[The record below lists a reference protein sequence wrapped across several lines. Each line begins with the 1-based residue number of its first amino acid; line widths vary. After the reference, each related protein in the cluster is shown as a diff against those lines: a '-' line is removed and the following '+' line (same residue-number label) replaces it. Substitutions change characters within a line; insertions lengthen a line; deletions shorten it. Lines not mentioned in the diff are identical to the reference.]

1 MELKRL
7 FAFAAISLAILFS
20 WNYMFPPAKKP
31 TPVVQT
37 EAQAQGNAADQATQG
52 ALSVTD
58 PIKVKTDVF
67 DIEIDQATGDIRHM
81 TLLKHD
87 ATSDASKNLVLL
99 DDEKNYTYIAQAALL
114 KKGEASYLLPE
125 GTKFVADQ
133 KQYDLGNEDKI
144 TVRLVAPEV
153 NGVQVSKIYTFH
165 RDSYAIDVNFDI
177 KNNGTSPVAYDAMY
191 RMLRD
196 GSTPEGESWFVQ
208 SYTGPVV
215 YTSESKYQKVPF
227 QDLDD
232 DAQTGKDTADYQRK
246 TADGW
251 VGIIQHY
258 FVSSWILNRKD
269 TASVCGDNVEN
280 CNMVLRKRTDGLYE
294 AGVRVNAP
302 ATLAAGQSSVLP
314 MTLYVGPAEHNRIAP
329 LAENF
334 ELSKDFGMLHVFAS
348 PLFSLLNWLHGFV
361 GNWGWAIILLTIIV
375 KAVLFPLT
383 NASYK
388 SMAKMRAVA
397 PRLNELKAQYGDDR
411 MKMQQEM
418 MALYKK
424 EKINPLGGC
433 LPMLIQIPVFL
444 GLYWALFNSVEL
456 RQAPWMGWIQDLA
469 RPDPWFVLPII
480 MALTM
485 WFQTTLNPPPSDPM
499 QAKMMKI
506 MPLVFSFMFFFFPAG
521 LVLYYVVNNILSI
534 AQQWFINKKI
544 DNSMKKAA

>member
-1 MELKRL
+1 MEFKRL
-7 FAFAAISLAILFS
+7 MAFAVIAMAILFG
-20 WNYMFPPAKKP
+20 WNYAFPPPKKTP
-31 TPVVQT
+31 TTQTQAAQT
-37 EAQAQGNAADQATQG
+37 EDKTAAAAQA
-52 ALSVTD
+52 ALSATD
-58 PIKVKTDVF
+58 PITVKTDVF
-67 DIEIDQATGDIRHM
+67 DVVIDQASGDIRSM
-81 TLLKHD
+81 VLNKYD
-87 ATSDASKNLVLL
+87 ATSDASKSLVLL
-99 DDEKNYTYIAQAALL
+99 DDEKNYTYIAQSSLL
-114 KKGEASYLLPE
+114 NKQGAYLLPE
-125 GTKFVADQ
+125 GTKFVAEQ
-133 KQYDLGNEDKI
+133 KQYDLGDKDQVE
-144 TVRLVAPEV
+144 VRLVAPEQ
-153 NGVQVSKIYTFH
+153 NGVQVTKVYTFH
-165 RDSYAIDVNFDI
+165 KDNYAIDVRFDV
-177 KNNGTSPVAYDAMY
+177 KNNTGAPLAYDAMY

-196 GSTPEGESWFVQ
+196 GSTPEGESWFMH

-215 YTSESKYQKVPF
+215 YTPEGKYQKVAF
-227 QDLDD
+227 KDLDS
-232 DAQTGKDTADYQRK
+232 DAQSGKDTADYQRK
-246 TADGW
+246 TEAGW
-251 VGIIQHY
+251 VGMIQHY
-258 FVSSWILNRKD
+258 FVTSWVLNKKD
-269 TASVCGDNVEN
+269 VASVCGQGQN
-280 CNMVLRKRTDGLYE
+280 CTMDVKKRTDGLYS
-294 AGVRVNAP
+294 AGVRVALP
-302 ATLAAGQSSVLP
+302 EVAAGQSATVP
-314 MTLYVGPAEHNRIAP
+314 MTLYAGPAEYNRIAP
-329 LAENF
+329 LADNL
-334 ELSKDFGMLHVFAS
+334 ELSKDFGKLHIFAS
-348 PLFSLLNWLHGFV
+348 PLFKLLNWLHNYV

-397 PRLNELKAQYGDDR
+397 PRLNALKAEFGDDR

-469 RPDPWFVLPII
+469 RPDPWFVLPVL

-485 WFQTTLNPPPSDPM
+485 WFQTTLNPPPADPM

-544 DNSMKKAA
+544 DSSMKSA